1 MGDTKKTVS
10 DTATQHLAELQKNA
24 TTGAGGFGAG
34 SYGSDLQSAFTDQV
48 SGQQVS
54 GMGFVPLANGTTAT
68 ISDLILGS
76 RNPKNLTKIRN
87 ALIANGLISKN
98 VKSIG
103 SVQSAWQQ
111 VVIGASTAQID
122 PYVYMGQLRAGG
134 FGQDT
139 TATAANLPQRQIYQ
153 YTEADRQKI
162 IDDVS
167 QTVRGQGVTE
177 EDKKAQWYKDL
188 QNSITNM
195 INTGTVTK
203 TAQVKNPVTGKLEN
217 KSVTTPGFSQEKA
230 AAVAEQAIRKAAPED
245 VARQERVGFT
255 DWMFKQLGGGASN
268 A

>member
-1 MGDTKKTVS
+1 MADTPN
-10 DTATQHLAELQKNA
+10 QHLAELKSNQR
-24 TTGAGGFGAG
+24 TTTGFGAG
-34 SYGSDLQSAFTDQV
+34 SYGSDLQSAFVDPV

-68 ISDLILGS
+68 IGDLILGA
-76 RNPKNLTKIRN
+76 RQPKNLAKIRS

-122 PYVYMGQLRAGG
+122 PYAYMGQLRAGG

-139 TATAANLPQRQIYQ
+139 TDAAKNLPQRQIYQ

-162 IDDVS
+162 VDDVS
-167 QTVRGQGVTE
+167 QTVRGQGITE

-195 INTGTVTK
+195 INTGTLTTTK
-203 TAQVKNPVTGKLEN
+203 EVKNPKTGKLES
-217 KSVTTPGFSQEKA
+217 KSITTPGFSQEKA
-230 AAVAEQAIRKAAPED
+230 SAVAEAAIRKANPEA

-255 DWMFKQLGGGASN
+255 DWMFKALGGANG
-268 A
+268 

>member
-1 MGDTKKTVS
+1 MADTPN
-10 DTATQHLAELQKNA
+10 QHLAELKSKER
-24 TTGAGGFGAG
+24 TTTGFGAG
-34 SYGSDLQSAFTDQV
+34 SYGSDLQSAFVDPV

-54 GMGFVPLANGTTAT
+54 GMGFVPLSDGTTKT
-68 ISDLILGS
+68 IGDLILGA
-76 RNPKNLTKIRN
+76 RQPKNLAKIRS
-87 ALIANGLISKN
+87 ALIANGLIGKT

-122 PYVYMGQLRAGG
+122 PYVYMSQLRAGG

-139 TATAANLPQRQIYQ
+139 TDAAKNLPQRQIYQ

-162 IDDVS
+162 VDDVS
-167 QTVRGQGVTE
+167 QTVRGQGITE

-195 INTGTVTK
+195 INTGTVTTTK
-203 TAQVKNPVTGKLEN
+203 EVKNAKTGKLES
-217 KSVTTPGFSQEKA
+217 KSITTPSFSQEKA
-230 AAVAEQAIRKAAPED
+230 SAVAEQAIRKAAPEA

-255 DWMFKQLGGGASN
+255 DWMFKALGGANG
-268 A
+268 

>member
-1 MGDTKKTVS
+1 MSKT
-10 DTATQHLAELQKNA
+10 TATNQHLAELESNA
-24 TTGAGGFGAG
+24 RTVTGFGAG
-34 SYGSDLQSAFTDQV
+34 SYGSDLQSAFVDPGT
-48 SGQQVS
+48 GQQVS

-76 RNPKNLTKIRN
+76 RQPKNLAKIRS

-111 VVIGASTAQID
+111 VVIGASTAQMD
-122 PYVYMGQLRAGG
+122 PYAYMGQLRAGG

-139 TATAANLPQRQIYQ
+139 TNAAANLPQRQIYQ

-177 EDKKAQWYKDL
+177 DDKKAQWYKDL

-195 INTGTVTK
+195 INTGTVTTTK
-203 TAQVKNPVTGKLEN
+203 EVKNPKTGKLEN
-217 KSVTTPGFSQEKA
+217 KSVTVPGFSQEKA

-245 VARQERVGFT
+245 VSRQERVGFT
-255 DWMFKQLGGGASN
+255 NWMFQQLGGGASN